1 MHHYTQQTLWFLKEV
16 SAQERKL
23 IFSSTLEKTI
33 GCLMSLFRDNKATT
47 NITYNLVQH
56 DHDRMKHIK
65 VNKHFV
71 KERLHLT
78 EIYEHKV
85 YAP

>member
-16 SAQERKL
+16 SAQGRKL

-33 GCLMSLFRDNKATT
+33 GCLMSLFRDNKVTT
-47 NITYNLVQH
+47 NITYNPVQH
-56 DHDRMKHIK
+56 DLKKHIK
-65 VNKHFV
+65 VNRHFV